1 MNQKWSSL
9 LKNVIKKGKISGK
22 KEKISQCDAYAVL
35 ISLEY
40 VENCSGN
47 TRFWF
52 INKNKLQRWKKA
64 MYIYVKHPTN
74 ICYWSIILINVQTLA
89 TVVIYFVHAK
99 YQTVQ
104 MHMLQCKVLLII
116 ISYI

>member
-1 MNQKWSSL
+1 
-9 LKNVIKKGKISGK
+9 
-22 KEKISQCDAYAVL
+22 
-35 ISLEY
+35 
-40 VENCSGN
+40 
-47 TRFWF
+47 
-52 INKNKLQRWKKA
+52 

-74 ICYWSIILINVQTLA
+74 ICYWSIILINTQTLA
-89 TVVIYFVHAK
+89 TVIIYFVHAK